1 MQPLLCGNEEHATS
15 NASVSSA
22 EFQKTVGHFGRE
34 AMRAPLTIT
43 NHDSASLVMM
53 SAAEYDRL
61 KRRDRQVLTMDDFTD
76 EDRAAVAAS
85 KAPSDAAT
93 FDSELDTSS

>member
-1 MQPLLCGNEEHATS
+1 
-15 NASVSSA
+15 V
-22 EFQKTVGHFGRE
+22 EFQKAVDRFGRE

-43 NHDSASLVMM
+43 NHGRASLVLM

-85 KAPSDAAT
+85 KAPSAAVT
-93 FDSELDTSS
+93 FDSELDT

>member
-1 MQPLLCGNEEHATS
+1 MPNS
-15 NASVSSA
+15 SVSSV
-22 EFQKTVGHFGRE
+22 EFQKAVGHFGRE

-43 NHDSASLVMM
+43 NHGRASLVLM

-76 EDRAAVAAS
+76 EDRAAVVAS
-85 KAPSDAAT
+85 KVPSEAAA
-93 FDSELDTSS
+93 FDSELDA